1 MDVSAVITVAPDAT
15 ATGTYEVALDREI
28 AGVAGIDS
36 LDEFESSVAEGD
48 MGLPDGASLSFREE
62 DSAYV
67 MSAAFT
73 GIPLQEDDLAAEVLE
88 DGRVRMTFR
97 NLGSA
102 DEGGTMG
109 LADGSLS
116 ITVTMPGRI
125 DAVDGFEQLDEDTV
139 TWSGSLTDSVNA
151 LVISDPAETG
161 SSDGMPVLPIVLGG
175 VLVAA
180 IAIGLMRQRRAV

>member
-1 MDVSAVITVAPDAT
+1 
-15 ATGTYEVALDREI
+15 
-28 AGVAGIDS
+28 
-36 LDEFESSVAEGD
+36 
-48 MGLPDGASLSFREE
+48 
-62 DSAYV
+62 
-67 MSAAFT
+67 
-73 GIPLQEDDLAAEVLE
+73 
-88 DGRVRMTFR
+88 
-97 NLGSA
+97 
-102 DEGGTMG
+102 MG

>member
-28 AGVAGIDS
+28 AGAAGIDS